1 MDFVTTCPSNLTE
14 KILASN
20 RLGCENDIY
29 GNNQYICAPNEAK
42 TSLVEICNDG
52 IMGIVEEG
60 NCLRVAGTKYET
72 VSCLHFSSG
81 CPIHHY
87 WSYDFYMHFA
97 CQKIN
102 TQLHCYEM
110 DPACQLQVPD
120 EVTENHNYMILGFA
134 IAAALLAVV
143 VAAVVFISVF
153 CLKRGRCATYAKN
166 IGTPK
171 TDEVALDEQCIK
183 EIESPAQ
190 KKT

>member
-1 MDFVTTCPSNLTE
+1 MNFVTTCPSNLTE

-20 RLGCENDIY
+20 RRGCENDIY

-72 VSCLHFSSG
+72 VSCLNFSSG
-81 CPIHHY
+81 CPTHHY
-87 WSYDFYMHFA
+87 WSHEFYMHIA

-110 DPACQLQVPD
+110 DPACQLQMPD
-120 EVTENHNYMILGFA
+120 EVTETHNNMIIGWT
-134 IAAALLAVV
+134 IAALLA
-143 VAAVVFISVF
+143 AVVLVGVISV
-153 CLKRGRCATYAKN
+153 CLYFRGSFETHAKN

-171 TDEVALDEQCIK
+171 TDEVALDEQCVK